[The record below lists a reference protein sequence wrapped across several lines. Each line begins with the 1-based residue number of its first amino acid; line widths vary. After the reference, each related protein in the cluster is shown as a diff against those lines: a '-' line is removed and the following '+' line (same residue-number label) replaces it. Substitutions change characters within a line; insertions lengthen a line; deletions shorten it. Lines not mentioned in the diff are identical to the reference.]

1 MRHWKAGIR
10 HILASYC
17 SHRPQ
22 RQPCLW
28 LLPTPWVNANGP
40 FFAFFPQDLKSL
52 VREYD
57 GLSSRTCTCHSSQ
70 ARGRQGN
77 WLQKW
82 ALWYITSASLQG
94 PIPHPPAAGDVA
106 CWCLTDDSLPRNHHP
121 LGGNASPKGTPSTR
135 GSLYP
140 MPVDTRT
147 QKSGPC
153 ASIWDISEGPSQT
166 QSSLWRWL
174 TCLRKHGSTSS
185 CFPLSLTDI
194 VPKSASRWT
203 THRQINVCLRICLQ
217 SMMAALTFP
226 ERTALNS
233 RVCGK
238 YDRPWILGN
247 QRKWHTP
254 TMSHTFPC

>member
-1 MRHWKAGIR
+1 MEFTGRKLETQYQPEIQESGLRKVKEPWDTGKLVSGIFW
-10 HILASYC
+10 LVTA
-17 SHRPQ
+17 PTDLK

-40 FFAFFPQDLKSL
+40 FFVFFPQDLKSL

-57 GLSSRTCTCHSSQ
+57 GLSSRMCTCHSSQ

-77 WLQKW
+77 WLQQW
-82 ALWYITSASLQG
+82 VLWYITSASLQG

-106 CWCLTDDSLPRNHHP
+106 CWCLTHDSLPRNHRP

-174 TCLRKHGSTSS
+174 TCLCKQQFNIILFSSLPYRHCSSECTPVNHTQANKCLSQDMSSIYDGRPHFPRKN
-185 CFPLSLTDI
+185 CP
-194 VPKSASRWT
+194 
-203 THRQINVCLRICLQ
+203 
-217 SMMAALTFP
+217 
-226 ERTALNS
+226 
-233 RVCGK
+233 
-238 YDRPWILGN
+238 
-247 QRKWHTP
+247 
-254 TMSHTFPC
+254 